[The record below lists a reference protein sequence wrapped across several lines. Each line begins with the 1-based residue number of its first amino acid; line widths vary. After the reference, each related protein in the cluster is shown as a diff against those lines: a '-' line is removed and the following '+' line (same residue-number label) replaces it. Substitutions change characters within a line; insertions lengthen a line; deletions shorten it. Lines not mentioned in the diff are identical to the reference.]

1 MNKMR
6 RHIYFL
12 AGIIVLTGSSVF
24 ADCTSNPAA
33 NVPTGNFSTLAWT
46 YSATGDACSNLATAN
61 YLGNVTANLANG
73 TTLTM
78 NLSIRIDGNF
88 NLTNQGSSTLTVPNG
103 VTVEITGDLG
113 DATNNSVTYNIE
125 AGGTLI
131 VGGTIYG
138 KNSNAF
144 TGTGTVSAGGLDFNQ
159 PPTCVDPDC
168 PVISAGTCEPAAS
181 SFCTGALPI
190 ELLEFKATVKV
201 SIIVLDWSTASEENN
216 DYYSIE
222 RSRDGVDYELIAT
235 MPGAGNSTSVLEYS
249 YTDANPLF
257 GRSYYRLKQTDFD
270 GASETFKPIAVDF
283 TTLTGGE
290 LNFSPNPVNRGEKIT
305 IVTQTNDDELLN
317 ISVYNMVGEVVSS
330 NEFTGP
336 TFDFSL
342 SQATRPGIYFIK
354 VSSVKS
360 QETGILLVK

>member
-1 MNKMR
+1 MKTYLYLL
-6 RHIYFL
+6 I
-12 AGIIVLTGSSVF
+12 GIIVLTGSSVF
-24 ADCTSNPAA
+24 ADCTSNPAT
-33 NVPTGNFSTLAWT
+33 NVPTGNFSALAWT

-61 YLGNVTANLANG
+61 YLGNVTVNLASG
-73 TTLTM
+73 TNLTM

-88 NLTNQGSSTLTVPNG
+88 NLTNQGSSTFTVPNG

-168 PVISAGTCEPAAS
+168 PSISAGTCEPAAS
-181 SFCTGALPI
+181 TFCTGTLPI
-190 ELLEFKATVKV
+190 ELIEFKATVKA

-222 RSRDGVDYELIAT
+222 RSRDGVNYELIAT
-235 MPGAGNSTSVLEYS
+235 MPGAGNSASVLEYS
-249 YTDANPLF
+249 YTDANPLL

-270 GASETFKPIAVDF
+270 GTSETFKPIAVAF
-283 TTLTGGE
+283 TTLADGE
-290 LNFSPNPVNRGEKIT
+290 LNFSPNPVNRGGKIT
-305 IVTQTNDDELLN
+305 IETQTNGGEILN
-317 ISVYNMVGEVVSS
+317 VSVYNMLGEIVLDNKFTKSIF
-330 NEFTGP
+330 EFNLDP
-336 TFDFSL
+336 
-342 SQATRPGIYFIK
+342 ATRPGVYFIK

-360 QETGILLVK
+360 QKTGRLLVR